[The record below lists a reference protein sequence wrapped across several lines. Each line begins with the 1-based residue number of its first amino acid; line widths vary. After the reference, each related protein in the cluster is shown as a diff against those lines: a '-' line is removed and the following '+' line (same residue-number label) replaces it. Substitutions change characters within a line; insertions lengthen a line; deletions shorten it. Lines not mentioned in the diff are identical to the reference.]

1 MPTDKWLEKDF
12 LKPLI
17 ILEKIGVPENERK
30 EFYRYLQSYGMY
42 RPHANIEEQNNKLK
56 KKKAW
61 NTVRRFY
68 KKYKGL
74 WKGPSVPIY
83 IFPIQGKAS
92 LFGHGMKKSGVSF
105 KDQVYLFLSADT
117 DEKEWEALFV
127 HEYHHATRM
136 NLLNKNNDQYHLL
149 DAIIFEGLAE
159 QAVKEYCGEKYVS
172 NWAKRY
178 SQHQLATFWEK
189 YIKNQI
195 SITRSESKHDQLLLG
210 KGMYPS
216 LLGYAVGYHLIELY
230 KEENKGDTMK
240 WLAKSSSEFLPSQ
253 YS

>member
-12 LKPLI
+12 LKPLV
-17 ILEKIGVPENERK
+17 ILEKIGVPENERE
-30 EFYRYLQSYGMY
+30 EFYRHLQSYGMY
-42 RPHANIEEQNNKLK
+42 RPQANIEEQYLALK

-61 NTVRRFY
+61 STIQQYY

-83 IFPIQGKAS
+83 IFPIQVKAS
-92 LFGHGMKKSGVSF
+92 FFSQGMKKSGVSF
-105 KDQVYLFLSADT
+105 KDQVYLFLSSET

-136 NLLNKNNDQYHLL
+136 NVLNKKSDQYNLL

-172 NWAKRY
+172 NWTKQY
-178 SQHQLATFWEK
+178 SHHQLTTYWEK
-189 YIKNQI
+189 YIKKQM
-195 SITRSESKHDQLLLG
+195 SITRTESKHDQLLLG

-216 LLGYAVGYHLIELY
+216 LLGYAVGYYLIDLY
-230 KEENKGDTMK
+230 KEENKGNTVK
-240 WLAKSSSEFLPSQ
+240 WLAKPSPEFLPN
-253 YS
+253 